1 MEILRKGQPLTVEL
15 IKMATLS
22 THIEVYLFQDVDKR
36 SRFCGKYIVASR
48 HLIRGNVDESLR
60 TLSWIRFHTLQ
71 YALSGYLD
79 DICRYA

>member
-1 MEILRKGQPLTVEL
+1 MVIIRKGQPLTVEL
-15 IKMATLS
+15 IKKANLS

-36 SRFCGKYIVASR
+36 SRYCGKYIVASR
-48 HLIRGNVDESLR
+48 HLIRGNVQEDLR
-60 TLSWIRFHTLQ
+60 TLSWTRYHTLQ